1 MIVAVGMA
9 VGMVESSKNGVIME
23 FDWSYIMCIVKLVHK
38 LRVCVVIAQR
48 AIAIASLILTA
59 IGMPSVGM

>member
-1 MIVAVGMA
+1 
-9 VGMVESSKNGVIME
+9 MVESTKNGVIME

-48 AIAIASLILTA
+48 SIAIASLILTA

>member
-1 MIVAVGMA
+1 MIVAVGVA
-9 VGMVESSKNGVIME
+9 VGMVESTKNGVIME

-48 AIAIASLILTA
+48 SIAIASLILTA